1 MLRKLLL
8 GGTLL
13 LGTTLAAPA
22 ATIANLGANPD
33 SITGAFK
40 SALGGTGGTGTGLF
54 SDTFDFSLVG
64 GPAFL
69 TIASATNVYA
79 KASDFITNF
88 EGSVW
93 FTNNTASTADDIA
106 VIGPVAAT
114 ACPVTPN
121 CQGFAGSTLLTLVGD
136 YYLKLTGTGGG
147 TSGYG
152 GNLAIAEV
160 PIPPA
165 AALFGLG
172 LLGLGLLRKRKNTA
186 AV

>member
-1 MLRKLLL
+1 MRKFL
-8 GGTLL
+8 
-13 LGTTLAAPA
+13 LAAALLASTAVAANA
-22 ATIANLGANPD
+22 ATIGSLGINPN
-33 SITGAFK
+33 STSGAFQ
-40 SALGGTGGTGTGLF
+40 SLPTGTGGTGTGLF
-54 SDTFDFSLVG
+54 TDRFDFSLVG

-93 FTNNTASTADDIA
+93 FTNNTATTADDIA

-114 ACPVTPN
+114 ACPIVPN

-136 YYLKLTGTGGG
+136 YYLQLTGSGGG

-152 GNLAIAEV
+152 GNLAVAEV
-160 PIPPA
+160 PIPGGL
-165 AALFGLG
+165 ALFATGLV
-172 LLGLGLLRKRKNTA
+172 GLGLLRRRRNA
-186 AV
+186 AA